1 MDATGKLG
9 ADKLGATTISQAE
22 AQRAAWG
29 AKVPAKTPSA
39 APSTATPSTGS
50 TKTPTATP
58 STANL
63 TPSQVSSVKRAGM
76 WNRIKGA
83 AKAAAPY
90 VVGAGA
96 VALAYVIAED

>member
-9 ADKLGATTISQAE
+9 ADKLGATTISTAE
-22 AQRAAWG
+22 AQHAAWG
-29 AKVPAKTPSA
+29 AKAPTTAPNAKTP
-39 APSTATPSTGS
+39 ATPSTPS
-50 TKTPTATP
+50 TTKPTPTP

-76 WNRIKGA
+76 WNKIKGA

-90 VVGAGA
+90 IAGA
-96 VALAYVIAED
+96 ATIAAVYVITED